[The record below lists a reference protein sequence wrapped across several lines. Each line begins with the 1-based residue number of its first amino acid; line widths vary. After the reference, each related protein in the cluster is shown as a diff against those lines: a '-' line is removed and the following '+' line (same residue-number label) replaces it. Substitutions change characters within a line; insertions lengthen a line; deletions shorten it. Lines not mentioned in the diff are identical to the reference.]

1 MVKSLALIFVNIIIG
16 SVGQLMFKSGMTQI
30 GRIGI
35 AEISRPW
42 ATLGMFFTNP
52 YILLAL
58 PLYAVALIIWLIVLS
73 RLQLSFAYPCLSM
86 AYVVNALLAQ
96 AILGEHISVLRWV
109 AIGLICIGVMVMTRT
124 A

>member
-1 MVKSLALIFVNIIIG
+1 MFKSLILIFINILIG
-16 SVGQLMFKSGMTQI
+16 SVGQLMFKSGMMQV
-30 GRIGI
+30 GRIGVG
-35 AEISRPW
+35 EISRQL
-42 ATLGMFFTNP
+42 ATLGMVFTNP

-58 PLYAVALIIWLIVLS
+58 PLYAVALIMWLIVLS
-73 RLQLSFAYPCLSM
+73 RLQLSFAYPFLSM

-109 AIGLICIGVMVMTRT
+109 AIGLICSGVIVMTRT

>member
-1 MVKSLALIFVNIIIG
+1 MVKSLALIFINIIIG
-16 SVGQLMFKSGMTQI
+16 SVGQLMFKSGMMQV
-30 GRIGI
+30 GRIGVG
-35 AEISRPW
+35 EISRPL
-42 ATLGMFFTNP
+42 ATLGLVFTNP

-58 PLYAVALIIWLIVLS
+58 PLYVVALILWLIVLS
-73 RLQLSFAYPCLSM
+73 RLQLSFAYPFLSM

-109 AIGLICIGVMVMTRT
+109 AIGLICCGVMVITRT